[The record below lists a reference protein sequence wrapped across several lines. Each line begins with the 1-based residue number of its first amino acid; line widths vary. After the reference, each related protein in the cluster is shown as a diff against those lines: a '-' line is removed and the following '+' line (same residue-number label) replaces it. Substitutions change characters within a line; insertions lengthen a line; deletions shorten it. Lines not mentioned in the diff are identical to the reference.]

1 MTVTDISGA
10 TVAGPDPAASTA
22 TGRQPGRGGS
32 WPGPAKVVAYAA
44 LILYAAVS
52 LYPFAW
58 MVSGAFK
65 DRAEILQGG
74 HLVPHR
80 PTFGTIA
87 SAWSELHFFDYFLN
101 SLKVTGLTVL
111 GVLVV
116 YSLASYAFAVIEFP
130 GRRFLYWFFVAL
142 LFVPGITVLLP
153 LVVLEN
159 RLGILGTHLGLI
171 LPFVN
176 GTAPLTVLMLTNA
189 FRAVPRELRD
199 TARVDGAGEARIFWR
214 VYLPLSRPTLITI
227 AVLTA
232 VPTWNEYVLTRVSL
246 NNESRYTLPLA
257 VDSLASGNVPQYN
270 EIMAGALILVVP
282 VIVLFFALQRYFV
295 NGLTGALKE

>member
-1 MTVTDISGA
+1 VTTTTAPDIGETRTRPGGA
-10 TVAGPDPAASTA
+10 RTGARTSVGTA
-22 TGRQPGRGGS
+22 
-32 WPGPAKVVAYAA
+32 VAYAA
-44 LILYAAVS
+44 LILYAAIS

-58 MVSGAFK
+58 MLSGAFK
-65 DRAEILQGG
+65 NSTEILKGG
-74 HLVPHR
+74 HLVPR
-80 PTFGTIA
+80 QPTLDTL
-87 SAWSELHFFDYFLN
+87 STAWSRLHFFDYFLN

-176 GTAPLTVLMLTNA
+176 GTAPLTVLLLTNA
-189 FRAVPRELRD
+189 FRAVPHELRD

-257 VDSLASGNVPQYN
+257 VDALASGNVPQYN

-282 VIVLFFALQRYFV
+282 VIILFFALQRYFV